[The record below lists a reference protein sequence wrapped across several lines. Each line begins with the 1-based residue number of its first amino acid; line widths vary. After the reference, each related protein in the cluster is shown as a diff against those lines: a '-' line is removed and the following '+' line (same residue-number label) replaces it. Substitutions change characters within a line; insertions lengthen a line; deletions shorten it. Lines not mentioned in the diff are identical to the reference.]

1 MLTYVMLYSCT
12 TTIES
17 EYFLGPYSSL
27 ASHFSL
33 SLELRVVFLIGMCLK
48 QREHWV
54 VMFL

>member
-1 MLTYVMLYSCT
+1 MLCYTHVQQLLKVS
-12 TTIES
+12 IS
-17 EYFLGPYSSL
+17 WDLVAYSSL